1 MGISRCFSLLGC
13 LPHYGIVRLPIA
25 RSPFSSRVIY
35 GLAVW
40 RGEINDVLLDWL
52 FVSASQRFVMN
63 KEFTWYSVQALVEE
77 ASDFLVGY
85 YWRSY
90 SAGMRTRLVN
100 RDHHH
105 MCDELKKAFYDAC
118 LYCFALLELHL
129 EGRGSEVHQKE
140 ETMVQSSPTNPQL
153 NGLHQ

>member
-1 MGISRCFSLLGC
+1 MSISRCFSILGC
-13 LPHYGIVRLPIA
+13 LPHYGIVRLPIKRIFFTSYLWS
-25 RSPFSSRVIY
+25 RSLTRWY
-35 GLAVW
+35 
-40 RGEINDVLLDWL
+40 EINDILLDWL

-77 ASDFLVGY
+77 APHFLVGY

-90 SAGMRTRLVN
+90 SAGIRTRLVN

-118 LYCFALLELHL
+118 LYCFALWE
-129 EGRGSEVHQKE
+129 HQKK
-140 ETMVQSSPTNPQL
+140 ETMVQSSPKNPQL

>member
-25 RSPFSSRVIY
+25 RSPFSSRVFY

-63 KEFTWYSVQALVEE
+63 KEFTWYSVQALVEKVP
-77 ASDFLVGY
+77 ADFLVGY
-85 YWRSY
+85 YWLSY
-90 SAGMRTRLVN
+90 SAGIRTRLVN

-118 LYCFALLELHL
+118 LYCFALWE
-129 EGRGSEVHQKE
+129 HQKK